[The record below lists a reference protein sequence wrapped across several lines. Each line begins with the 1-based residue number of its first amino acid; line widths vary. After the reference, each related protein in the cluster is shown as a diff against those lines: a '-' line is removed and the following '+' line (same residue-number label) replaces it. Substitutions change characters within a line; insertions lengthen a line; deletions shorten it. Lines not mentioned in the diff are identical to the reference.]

1 MNPYRKE
8 AESFDV
14 GQRLR
19 ILREER
25 GISMRAL
32 ARRSG
37 LSANALSMIERG
49 LTSPSVSTL
58 NKLATALEVP
68 ITAFFRQE
76 PVREQIVFRKAS
88 QRVQQPFA
96 RGLIE
101 GLGGESFVGRVEA
114 FLMTLE
120 GGASSGPHGMIHT
133 GHEMVF
139 CLRGTFEYLV
149 DDQQFELEPGD
160 SLIFAA
166 QLVHRWRNPG
176 ASAANAIIIIS
187 AFDDS
192 ERPGEYHLASMVS
205 DTARRIELGEHPVEN
220 VDGEVGVTGAGD
232 ETYSEET

>member
-1 MNPYRKE
+1 MEERMEPDTKE
-8 AESFDV
+8 VDSVDV

-25 GISMRAL
+25 DISMRAL

-76 PVREQIVFRKAS
+76 PVREKIVFRKAS
-88 QRVQQPFA
+88 QRTRQPFA

-101 GLGGESFVGRVEA
+101 GMGGESFTGRVEA
-114 FLMTLE
+114 FIMTLE

-133 GHEMVF
+133 GNEIVF
-139 CLRGTFEYLV
+139 CLQGTFEYLV
-149 DDQQFELEPGD
+149 DDQRFVMEQGD
-160 SLIFAA
+160 SLIFTA
-166 QLVHRWRNPG
+166 QLIHRWRNPG
-176 ASAANAIIIIS
+176 TTTANAVIIIS

-192 ERPGEYHLASMVS
+192 ARPGDYPLASMIS
-205 DTARRIELGEHPVEN
+205 A
-220 VDGEVGVTGAGD
+220 
-232 ETYSEET
+232 